1 MKKLNEIHANQIQD
15 KNEKKLFEQTVI
27 DKINELAKPPK
38 IINFDTHFLKI
49 QSHDLDKYLCNAS
62 NMNYFKILALINDN
76 TNLDSLERRSKIE
89 KMVSSIDWNVVID
102 FDRTSCN
109 NEHALHGQIKNLLK
123 LRNRDIENDRL
134 NDI

>member
-89 KMVSSIDWNVVID
+89 KMVIDI
-102 FDRTSCN
+102 DRTSCN